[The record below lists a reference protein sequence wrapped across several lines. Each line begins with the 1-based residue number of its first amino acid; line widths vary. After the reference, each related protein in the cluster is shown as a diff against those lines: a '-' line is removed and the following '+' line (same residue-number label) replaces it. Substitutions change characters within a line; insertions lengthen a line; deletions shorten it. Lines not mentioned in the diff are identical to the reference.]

1 MALLVDLF
9 GFLSVILRG
18 CALALAAVAVG
29 GVIFRAWVMAVAGT
43 EIHDNALPARMQRL
57 QRTVAVGLLV
67 VVAAGKGLDLSILTN
82 TVGIPLWRAITA
94 PFAVAGMTTCAGA
107 VLLFAAAFRYPQ
119 RVSVVEM
126 ISALAILAGLVAT
139 THATGRVD
147 ARAWLVVVSALHQA
161 GAAAWL
167 GGLPFFLAV
176 LGASLGEEARARIAH
191 RYSNLCVLSVMAIA
205 LSALAKYGAYLGA
218 WGATYG
224 TAYGLMTSTKAV
236 MFAALLAF
244 GAANFAAVRRLAF
257 ADAGLARR
265 RLQRFV
271 EVELAIGIG
280 VFFVAGSLTSLPP
293 AIDLPDDRVAW
304 ATIVDRVILPRPPRL
319 TSPDHA
325 ELWYETAQAELD
337 RAAAV
342 AREDA
347 PRAFVP
353 GAGIL
358 YERSAADMAWSEY
371 NHNWS
376 GVFVLAI
383 GLLALLARVPG
394 FGFAR
399 HWPVL
404 FVLLGIFVAIR
415 ADPESW
421 PLGDVGFF
429 EAFRE
434 PGVVQHRLMTLLVVI
449 FGIFE
454 WRVRTGRL
462 ADARAAYVFP
472 VSNMLGGVM
481 MLTHSHVL
489 ENIQE
494 ALLIEISHI
503 PIGVLA
509 LVAGSARWLELRADS
524 PIRERASWV
533 WPLAFVGVGLVLLFY
548 RES

>member
-1 MALLVDLF
+1 MDLLVDLF

-18 CALALAAVAVG
+18 CALALAAIAIG
-29 GVIFRAWVMAVAGT
+29 GVIFRASVMSVANFDDINT
-43 EIHDNALPARMQRL
+43 VLLERMQRL
-57 QRTVAVGLLV
+57 QRASALGLLG
-67 VVAAGKGLDLSILTN
+67 VVAAGKGLDLSILTG
-82 TVGIPLWRAITA
+82 TVGVPLWSAITA
-94 PFAVAGMTTCAGA
+94 PFALAGITTCVGA
-107 VLLFAAAFRYPQ
+107 LALFASRSSDPQ
-119 RVSVVEM
+119 RVKWMEWLAA
-126 ISALAILAGLVAT
+126 IAILAGLVAT
-139 THATGRVD
+139 THATGRVE
-147 ARAWLVVVSALHQA
+147 ARGWLVIISALHQGG
-161 GAAAWL
+161 GAAWI
-167 GGLPFFLAV
+167 GGLPFFLLV
-176 LGASLGEEARARIAH
+176 LSAGLAEDVRARIAH
-191 RYSNLCVLSVMAIA
+191 RYSKLCVLAVLAIA
-205 LSALAKYGAYLGA
+205 LSALAKYNAYLGA
-218 WGATYG
+218 WDAIYG

-244 GAANFAAVRRLAF
+244 GAGNFAAVRRLAL
-257 ADAGLARR
+257 ADGGSARR
-265 RLQRFV
+265 RTQRFV
-271 EVELAIGIG
+271 EVEFVIGIG
-280 VFFVAGSLTSLPP
+280 LFFVAGSLTSLPP
-293 AIDLPDDRVAW
+293 AIDLPDDRVTW
-304 ATIVDRVILPRPPRL
+304 STIVERVIVPRPPRL
-319 TSPDHA
+319 TSPDHS

-337 RAAAV
+337 RAAAF

-394 FGFAR
+394 CGAAR
-399 HWPVL
+399 HWPML
-404 FVLLGIFVAIR
+404 FVALGIFVAIR

-434 PGVVQHRLMTLLVVI
+434 PGVVQHRLMTLLVMI

-462 ADARAAYVFP
+462 LNPSAAYVFP

-494 ALLIEISHI
+494 ALLIELSHI

-524 PIRERASWV
+524 PVRERAGWV

>member
-1 MALLVDLF
+1 MDLLVDLF

-18 CALALAAVAVG
+18 CALALAAIAVG
-29 GVIFRAWVMAVAGT
+29 GVVFRLWVMPAAGS
-43 EIHDNALPARMQRL
+43 DGSALALHARMQRL
-57 QRTVAVGLLV
+57 QRAVALGLMG

-82 TVGIPLWRAITA
+82 TVGIPLWRAMTA
-94 PFAVAGMTTCAGA
+94 PFALAGMTTCAGA
-107 VLLFAAAFRYPQ
+107 LILFAAGSRNPLRVRWWEALAAF
-119 RVSVVEM
+119 
-126 ISALAILAGLVAT
+126 AILAGLVAT

-147 ARAWLVVVSALHQA
+147 ARGWLVMVSALHQGG
-161 GAAAWL
+161 GAAWI
-167 GGLPFFLAV
+167 GGLPFFLLV
-176 LGASLGEEARARIAH
+176 LGASLAEDVRARIAH
-191 RYSNLCVLSVMAIA
+191 RYSRLCVIAVFAIA
-205 LSALAKYGAYLGA
+205 LSALAKYDAYLGV

-244 GAANFAAVRRLAF
+244 GAGNFMAVRRLAL
-257 ADAGLARR
+257 ADGGAARR
-265 RLQRFV
+265 RTQRFV
-271 EVELAIGIG
+271 EIELVIGIG
-280 VFFVAGSLTSLPP
+280 LFFVAGSLTSLPP
-293 AIDLPDDRVAW
+293 AIDLPEDRVSW
-304 ATIVDRVILPRPPRL
+304 STIVERVIIPRPPRL

-337 RAAAV
+337 LAAAA

-394 FGFAR
+394 LGFAR
-399 HWPVL
+399 HWPML
-404 FVLLGIFVAIR
+404 FVVLGIFVAIR

-434 PGVVQHRLMTLLVVI
+434 PGVVQHRLMTLLVMV

-462 ADARAAYVFP
+462 ADPRAAYVFP

-494 ALLIEISHI
+494 ALLIEMSHI

-524 PIRERASWV
+524 PIRERAGWI
-533 WPLAFVGVGLVLLFY
+533 WPLAFMGVGLVLLFY

>member
-1 MALLVDLF
+1 MSLLVDLF

-18 CALALAAVAVG
+18 CALALAAVAMG
-29 GVIFRAWVMAVAGT
+29 GVIFEHAVLRGVLAQPDAQD
-43 EIHDNALPARMQRL
+43 IQARLSRL
-57 QRTVAVGLLV
+57 QFAAVLALLAV
-67 VVAAGKGLDLSILTN
+67 TAAGKSLDLAILTG
-82 TVGIPLWRAITA
+82 TVGVPWPSALTA
-94 PFAVAGMTTCAGA
+94 PFALAGMVTCAGA
-107 VLLFAAAFRYPQ
+107 AGLLLSGLMGRGRHVWWDVSAA
-119 RVSVVEM
+119 
-126 ISALAILAGLVAT
+126 LLILAGLVAT
-139 THATGRVD
+139 THATGRVE
-147 ARAWLVVVSALHQA
+147 ARGGLVVVSALHQWA
-161 GAAAWL
+161 GAVWI
-167 GGLPFFLAV
+167 GGLPSFLVV
-176 LGASLGEEARARIAH
+176 LAADLPSPERERLAR
-191 RYSNLCVLSVMAIA
+191 RYSALCVLAVGALLATAIA
-205 LSALAKYGAYLGA
+205 KYTHYLGVPA
-218 WGATYG
+218 ALYG
-224 TAYGLMTSTKAV
+224 TAYGLMTSTKAA

-244 GAANFAAVRRLAF
+244 GAGNFLAVRRF
-257 ADAGLARR
+257 AGAKGAMAVRR
-265 RLQRFV
+265 TRRFV
-271 EVELAIGIG
+271 EVELAVGLG

-304 ATIVDRVILPRPPRL
+304 STIVERVLIPKAPQLQ
-319 TSPDHA
+319 SPDHS
-325 ELWYETAQAELD
+325 ELWYETAQAALD
-337 RAAAV
+337 QAAAA

-347 PRAFVP
+347 ARAFVP

-358 YERSAADMAWSEY
+358 YERSAADMAWSEF

-394 FGFAR
+394 FGAAR
-399 HWPVL
+399 HWPML
-404 FVLLGIFVAIR
+404 FVLLGVFVAIR

-434 PGVVQHRLMTLLVVI
+434 PGVVQHRLMTLLVMI

-462 ADARAAYVFP
+462 NSPRAPYVFP
-472 VSNMLGGVM
+472 ISNLLGGVM

-494 ALLIEISHI
+494 ALLIEMSHI
-503 PIGVLA
+503 PIGLLA

-524 PIRERASWV
+524 PVRERAAWV

>member
-1 MALLVDLF
+1 MDLLVDLF

-18 CALALAAVAVG
+18 CALALAAFAIG
-29 GVIFRAWVMAVAGT
+29 GVIFRGAVMPVAGSDDAT
-43 EIHDNALPARMQRL
+43 LALHNRMRRL
-57 QRTVAVGLLV
+57 QRGVALSLLGV
-67 VVAAGKGLDLSILTN
+67 VVAGKGLDLSILTG
-82 TVGIPLWRAITA
+82 TVGVPLLSAFTA
-94 PFAVAGMTTCAGA
+94 PFALAGMTTCVGA
-107 VLLFAAAFRYPQ
+107 LILFASGLQHSQ
-119 RVSVVEM
+119 RVNWIEVFAA
-126 ISALAILAGLVAT
+126 IAILAGLVAT
-139 THATGRVD
+139 THATGRVE
-147 ARAWLVVVSALHQA
+147 ARGWLLMISALHQGG
-161 GAAAWL
+161 GAAWI
-167 GGLPFFLAV
+167 GGLPFFLLV
-176 LGASLGEEARARIAH
+176 LGANLADESRARIAH
-191 RYSNLCVLSVMAIA
+191 RYSRLCVIA
-205 LSALAKYGAYLGA
+205 VLAVAFSAFAKYNGYLGA

-244 GAANFAAVRRLAF
+244 GAGNFAAVRRLGSVTGGA
-257 ADAGLARR
+257 ARR
-265 RLQRFV
+265 RTQRFV
-271 EVELAIGIG
+271 EVELVVGIG
-280 VFFVAGSLTSLPP
+280 LFFVAGSLTSLPP

-304 ATIVDRVILPRPPRL
+304 STIVERVLMPRPPRL

-325 ELWYETAQAELD
+325 ELWYETAQAKLD
-337 RAAAV
+337 RAAAD

-371 NHNWS
+371 NHHWS
-376 GVFVLAI
+376 GVFVLGI
-383 GLLALLARVPG
+383 GLLALLAGRPG
-394 FGFAR
+394 FGASR
-399 HWPVL
+399 HWPML
-404 FVLLGIFVAIR
+404 FVVLGIFIAIR

-434 PGVVQHRLMTLLVVI
+434 PGVVQHRLMTLLVMI

-462 ADARAAYVFP
+462 ADPRAAYVFP

-524 PIRERASWV
+524 PVRERAGWV